1 MNVIEFWLLILNV
14 IIFLTDQVYL
24 VRYEDISINPTK
36 LSEELLNFLDLPKSS
51 LVQNFI
57 KSHTEGND
65 QSEKWAFSTVRNST
79 NEAFKWRHTITKK
92 EIAMVQKE
100 CAESMKI
107 LGYNPIIN
115 IQENQF
121 DENYKL
127 MVPLFDRNL

>member
-1 MNVIEFWLLILNV
+1 MIL
-14 IIFLTDQVYL
+14 IFLCGAVAVPAGNTIAL
-24 VRYEDISINPTK
+24 PIRY
-36 LSEELLNFLDLPKSS
+36 S

-79 NEAFKWRHTITKK
+79 NEAFKWRHSITKK

-100 CAESMKI
+100 CAKSMKI

-115 IQENQF
+115 IPVNQF
-121 DENYKL
+121 NENYKL
-127 MVPLFDRNL
+127 MGPLFAKDL